1 MIGYFFLDKNIC
13 LIKEKIILLMGQ
25 LVRHDKNDLVEIQH
39 ISKLD
44 YQFVYPIEL
53 HDQFD
58 QMIVRLY
65 LV

>member
-1 MIGYFFLDKNIC
+1 MEQ
-13 LIKEKIILLMGQ
+13 LIQ
-25 LVRHDKNDLVEIQH
+25 HDKNDPLEIQH

-53 HDQFD
+53 HDQYD